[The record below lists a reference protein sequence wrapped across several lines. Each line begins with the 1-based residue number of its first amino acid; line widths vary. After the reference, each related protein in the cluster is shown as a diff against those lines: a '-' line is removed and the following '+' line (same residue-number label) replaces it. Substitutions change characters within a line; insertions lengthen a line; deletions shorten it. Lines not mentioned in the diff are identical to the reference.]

1 MAENEDDHALHILC
15 GHVWSRDGTCG
26 LCRAGFPRLTRQKE
40 GSQGLAPGLK
50 RLVKVV
56 EGTLGRV
63 VARAE
68 GKKLYAAVE
77 KIRLDMVAVRE
88 GQQPALRRARSRLR
102 RLSPAERAAVARA
115 FTVYL
120 ELLNVCEN
128 AYRTHRLRER
138 ARAAES
144 TSTRS
149 ASANVVFV
157 LTAHPTESRSPTNI
171 QLMRRIQTLL
181 LEGLERRDPPDG
193 ARLEHLLHLVWATG
207 THPAHKPTVEDEALH
222 LFSLLDDTILEEL
235 LSLGREG
242 HQVGLRTW
250 VGGDKDGHP
259 GVGPEETDKSLNL
272 SRARLLDLV
281 ANRLL
286 SEVEEDVGLRP
297 DRVLG
302 EAWHRLRDQLK
313 GLRTVAIGDGH
324 RIALLREALV
334 DLVAEYT
341 RRRGHAHPRL
351 VDLELMLN
359 QFPGLVVPLELR
371 EERGRF
377 DRNSVIADM
386 LRFLRDVARGGRV
399 DWYVRG
405 CVVSMA
411 EQAEDL
417 WEAHALVRD
426 VLGDSTIP
434 VVPLFEMPHVLPKA
448 ADILERTLTSADF
461 ATSVREQ
468 EGILEVMLGYSD
480 TSKRMGVLASRLAIH
495 ETMKAIGAWAVARGV
510 DVVFFHGSGGS
521 VGRGGGSI
529 ADQAASWP
537 ADAIDVVKQTLQGEM
552 VERTL
557 ATPEILRSQVQQIAQ
572 VQASPPRFRGA
583 SRAVQDLA
591 KRSQTAY
598 VELVGSPQFL
608 ELLRGATPYSRLG
621 ALNIGSRPVR
631 RKAGKAQGGLEQL
644 RAIPWVL
651 CWTQTRY
658 LLHAW
663 IGIGTAWRQIRTDAK
678 ARASLLAAIK
688 SDPLLRSYLRLLSF
702 TLAKTEP
709 CIWRE
714 YVRALAGTTP
724 ALVERLDQEWG
735 DAVDLAAQISPDGN
749 LLSDKLWLR
758 ESIFYRA
765 PMIHPLNL
773 IQVEVLNHPRLSGA
787 RELLFRETVT
797 GIAAGMLTTG

>member
-1 MAENEDDHALHILC
+1 M
-15 GHVWSRDGTCG
+15 TK
-26 LCRAGFPRLTRQKE
+26 QKPKN
-40 GSQGLAPGLK
+40 QGLAPGLK

-56 EGTLGRV
+56 EATLGRV

-68 GKKLYAAVE
+68 GEKLYAMVE

-88 GQQPALRRARSRLR
+88 GHRPALRRARTRLR
-102 RLSPAERAAVARA
+102 RLSPAERTAVARA

-120 ELLNVCEN
+120 ELVNVYEN

-138 ARAAES
+138 ARTTEPSS
-144 TSTRS
+144 TPS

-181 LEGLERRDPPDG
+181 LEGLERRDPPDRT
-193 ARLEHLLHLVWATG
+193 RLEHLLHLVWATG

-222 LFSLLDDTILEEL
+222 IFSLLDDAILEEL

-242 HQVGLRTW
+242 HRVGLRTW

-272 SRARLLDLV
+272 SRTRLLDLV

-286 SEVEEDVGLRP
+286 SEVDEDVRLRLDHGLE
-297 DRVLG
+297 
-302 EAWHRLRDQLK
+302 EAWHRLRDQLEA
-313 GLRTVAIGDGH
+313 LRIVAIGDGR
-324 RIALLREALV
+324 RIALLREALT
-334 DLVAEYT
+334 DLAAEYT
-341 RRRGHAHPRL
+341 RHRGHPHPRL
-351 VDLELMLN
+351 TDLQLMLR

-377 DRNSVIADM
+377 DSNSVIADM

-411 EQAEDL
+411 GRAEDL
-417 WEAHALVRD
+417 WEAHELVGE

-434 VVPLFEMPHVLPKA
+434 VVPLFEMPDVLPQA
-448 ADILERTLTSADF
+448 ADILERTLAGVDF

-468 EGILEVMLGYSD
+468 DNNLEVMLGYSD
-480 TSKRMGVLASRLAIH
+480 TSKRMGLLASRMAIH
-495 ETMKAIGAWAVARGV
+495 ETMKAIGAWAATRGIAV
-510 DVVFFHGSGGS
+510 LFFYGSGGS

-537 ADAIDVVKQTLQGEM
+537 AGAMDLVKQTLQGEM

-572 VQASPPRFRGA
+572 VQASPPRFRAA
-583 SRAVQDLA
+583 SAAVQDLA
-591 KRSQTAY
+591 RRSQTAY
-598 VELVGSPQFL
+598 VELVGSPQFR
-608 ELLRGATPYSRLG
+608 ELLRGATPYTRLG

-631 RKAGKAQGGLEQL
+631 RKAGKALAGLEQL

-663 IGIGTAWRQIRTDAK
+663 IGIGTAWRQVRADSK
-678 ARASLLAAIK
+678 ARASLLAAIE

-709 CIWRE
+709 GIWRE
-714 YVRALAGTTP
+714 YVKTLVGTTP
-724 ALVERLDQEWG
+724 ALVARLDKEWS
-735 DAVDLAAQISPDGN
+735 DAVDLATQISPDGD
-749 LLSDKLWLR
+749 LLSDKRWLR

-773 IQVEVLNHPRLSGA
+773 IQIEVLRNPRLSA
-787 RELLFRETVT
+787 AQELLFRETVT